1 MIVNRLVLRDFRNY
15 DNLDLKFSKGLNIIV
30 GDNGSGKT
38 NIVEAIYFLSLARSF
53 RSVETSQLIMFK
65 RSFARI
71 EAEVEL
77 EATKKEIVAVLA
89 PDSKKLLVNNK
100 PVKKLSELSKLLNV
114 IAFEPKDALMFLAS
128 PQIRRN
134 YLDINLSKK
143 SPIYLESLI
152 KYEKLLKE
160 RNAVLKKE
168 KIDDVELGVITK
180 QMIDVSY
187 SIDKYRLAYTY
198 EINRVLTKII
208 NSLMEK
214 HYQAELVYEPFVE
227 LNDEFGKNASRAY
240 ERTLANDKKHKAT
253 QIGIHREDFK
263 MYLDGKDIATSASQ
277 GENRIAVIALK
288 LAPYFLIEE
297 KEARPIVVLDDA
309 MSELDEIHQ
318 NKLVDFLRKFEQV
331 FITSTNCKIQNASI
345 YEVKE
350 HKVTRRNA

>member
-15 DNLDLKFSKGLNIIV
+15 DNLDLSFSRGLNIIT
-30 GDNGSGKT
+30 GLNGAGKT

-53 RSVETSQLIMFK
+53 RGVETSDLIMFK
-65 RSFARI
+65 RPFAKI

-77 EATKKEIVAVLA
+77 DNAKKKIVAIL
-89 PDSKKLLVNNK
+89 SSNNKKLLVNDK
-100 PVKKLSELSKLLNV
+100 PVKRLSELSKLLNV
-114 IAFEPKDALMFLAS
+114 LVFEPKDAFLFLGS
-128 PQIRRN
+128 PQNRRN

-143 SPIYLESLI
+143 SPIYLENLI

-160 RNAVLKKE
+160 RNAILKKE
-168 KIDDVELGVITK
+168 KIDEIALNVITK

-187 SIDKYRLAYTY
+187 SIGKYRLAYSH

-214 HYQAELVYEPFVE
+214 HYEAELVYHPFVE
-227 LNDEFGKNASRAY
+227 LDDKFADKASRAY
-240 ERTLANDKKHKAT
+240 ERTLASDKKHKAT
-253 QIGIHREDFK
+253 QIGIHREDIS
-263 MYLDGKDIATSASQ
+263 MNLNGKDIAISASQ

-297 KEARPIVVLDDA
+297 KEARPVVVLDDV

-318 NKLVDFLRKFEQV
+318 NKLLDFLRKFEQV
-331 FITSTNCKIQNASI
+331 FITSTNTNIQNASI

>member
-15 DNLDLKFSKGLNIIV
+15 DSLDLTFLKGLNIIT
-30 GDNGSGKT
+30 GANGSGKT
-38 NIVEAIYFLSLARSF
+38 NIVEAIYFLSIARSF

-65 RSFARI
+65 RPFARI

-77 EATKKEIVAVLA
+77 EDTKKNIVAVLT
-89 PDSKKLLVNNK
+89 PNSKKLLVNNK
-100 PVKKLSELSKLLNV
+100 PIRKLSELSKLLNV
-114 IAFEPKDALMFLAS
+114 IAFEPKDALLFLGS
-128 PQIRRN
+128 PQNRRN

-143 SPIYLESLI
+143 SPIYLENLI

-160 RNAVLKKE
+160 RNAVLKCE
-168 KIDDVELGVITK
+168 KIDDVQLSVITK
-180 QMIDVSY
+180 QIIDVSY
-187 SIDKYRLAYTY
+187 LIDKYRLAYIY

-214 HYQAELVYEPFVE
+214 QYQAELKYEPFAQLDDKFIE
-227 LNDEFGKNASRAY
+227 RATRAY
-240 ERTLANDKKHKAT
+240 ERTLASDKKHKAT
-253 QIGIHREDFK
+253 QIGIHREDIK
-263 MYLDGKDIATSASQ
+263 MFIDGKDIATSASQ

-297 KEARPIVVLDDA
+297 KEAKPIVVLDDV
-309 MSELDEIHQ
+309 MSELDEVHQ
-318 NKLVDFLRKFEQV
+318 LKLVDFLRKFEQV
-331 FITSTNCKIQNASI
+331 FITSTKTNIQNASI